1 MAESDDTN
9 VTGVFRSY
17 MTPSGYTQR
26 AQADKG
32 KCDLHVT
39 PAADSIIGTCEY
51 YYRPLGCAYPE
62 TVEKVSTSSAWQT
75 VKAFATSWDPW
86 TDKELVHRL
95 LHRREQLIP
104 PKCTDS
110 DWSRHSNFMMR
121 HIGCG
126 HKPPGYYVSYGYY
139 YCSNYG
145 AKLKPRL
152 SDSGKDWLDNAR
164 WWLQKNMERG
174 LEQNM
179 RGNVIELKSQKPG
192 NGSFKMDVQ
201 QYPHV
206 RQFQLELDD
215 ETFKTFAFKTHP
227 LAYLDGGLAYL
238 PSYDLAN
245 ILMQPN
251 IQEWGDGR
259 TWGQA
264 YDSAKVVLPQQL
276 RDSDIDDPVGKAL
289 GRLMAK

>member
-1 MAESDDTN
+1 MAEADDTN

-26 AQADKG
+26 AKAEKLA
-32 KCDLHVT
+32 CDVHVP

-51 YYRPLGCAYPE
+51 YYRPLGCAYME
-62 TVEKVSTSSAWQT
+62 TVEKVSMSSVWQT

-86 TDKELVHRL
+86 TDKELVQRL

-104 PKCTDS
+104 PQCTDS

-126 HKPPGYYVSYGYY
+126 HTPPGYYVSYGYY

-145 AKLKPRL
+145 AKLYPNL
-152 SDSGKDWLDNAR
+152 SPAGQAWLRSAR

-179 RGNVIELKSQKPG
+179 RGNVIRLKSQKPG
-192 NGSFKMDVQ
+192 NG
-201 QYPHV
+201 
-206 RQFQLELDD
+206 QFTMEIPLYQLELDN

-238 PSYDLAN
+238 PPYDLLQ

-251 IQEWGDGR
+251 VQEWGDGS
-259 TWGQA
+259 TWTQA
-264 YDSAKVVLPQQL
+264 YDTAKVVVPQQL
-276 RDSDIDDPVGKAL
+276 RDLDVDDPVGKAL
-289 GRLMAK
+289 GRLMTK